1 MAELGNRRAIAATK
15 GMGPNVPKLRIGVV
29 APGAR
34 ISPETARGVLEVAAG
49 LYPEAAPEIVFHPQ
63 CFMSDGH
70 FAGSDEVRAAAFL
83 DVAND
88 ERFGALWFAHGGY
101 GAGRLTELV
110 VPHLTAAARDKAYL
124 GYSDAGSL
132 LGALYAQDFKQVAH
146 GPMPRDLGRENGETA
161 IRRALKWLVER
172 APESL
177 EPSIEPGTPTAAF
190 NIVILAH
197 LLGTPWLPDLSG
209 HILMLEDVSEHM
221 YRVDR
226 CLLQLTSNAGIR
238 AASGIRLGRVR
249 DVPPNDPDFGRTEE
263 EVVRYWCERSGIP
276 WLGRADIGHDAD
288 NKVVPFGSGRD
299 PRPQARAR
307 GASESAT

>member
-1 MAELGNRRAIAATK
+1 MAEFENRRAKAATK
-15 GMGPNVPKLRIGVV
+15 EMGPNVPKLRIGVV
-29 APGAR
+29 APGVR

-49 LYPEAAPEIVFHPQ
+49 LYPEATPEIVFHPQ

-88 ERFGALWFAHGGY
+88 GRFDALWFAHGGY

-110 VPHLTAAARDKAYL
+110 LPHLTAAARDKAYL

-132 LGALYAQDFKQVAH
+132 LGALYAQGFEQVAH

-177 EPSIEPGTPTAAF
+177 EPSIAPGAPTAAF

-226 CLLQLTSNAGIR
+226 CLLQLTSNAEIR

-288 NKVVPFGSGRD
+288 NKVVPFGPGRD
-299 PRPQARAR
+299 PRPQVRAR
-307 GASESAT
+307 SASESAA